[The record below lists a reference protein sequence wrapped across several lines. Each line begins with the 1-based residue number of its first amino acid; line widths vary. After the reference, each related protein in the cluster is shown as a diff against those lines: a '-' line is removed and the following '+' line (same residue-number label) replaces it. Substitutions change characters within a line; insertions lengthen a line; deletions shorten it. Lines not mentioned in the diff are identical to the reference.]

1 MVNNTVFRLKVRG
14 GNDLASEHDYDD
26 GFDRVFGTGATQLD
40 IAEYFCDRT
49 VRDLFAGYN
58 CSFVTYG
65 SSKSGKSYTM
75 FGNPDRKGEEG
86 GGGDGL
92 VYEIVTSL
100 FSHIRSIGN
109 DEGGNCEIG
118 VEMRVA
124 EVEFDKVYDLLAPS
138 DEIRKPLKL
147 HFNNPGNS
155 ITTTGIAIPP
165 NYSIPSLTSTPITSR
180 QEFDELLEQA
190 MSSSSS
196 TVLPSGSSVSHLFIF
211 LNIKYKNLRREIFQE
226 SQLCFIDLAGPS
238 RALTENG
245 DTEDSTVL
253 KRDNIKKFK
262 AEMSNLK
269 DVIDKFSQFDQRK
282 TPNKQIIQTIS
293 HSKEPALVKLLL
305 NPLIGNSL
313 TNFILTCSITR
324 EDERDSLETLKL
336 GKKLKLID
344 SCVRSNVQGLTEWKR
359 ADLLRDMIDLREER
373 STKDIEDLSKRLQ
386 EQQRFRKFK
395 EENIDGISKRERL
408 LIEREGYNAGLTK
421 QLEILRALLKNISDN
436 PGETRDFQDTV
447 TQMLITQSEE
457 AVELQ
462 VASEESRHEL
472 FRLEKEMELVEDRET
487 RQQNDIS
494 ELFKKLKEQQKSIL
508 ELLASN
514 AMLRSKIENDKGLE
528 DRLSA
533 TVNLFD
539 TAVKEHAK
547 GTTTD
552 AGGNQANNPSA
563 DTSTSISASIQFA
576 TSFWGKRKSSS
587 QSNSSL
593 PSPPLLPPPPILAP
607 TSAPISPQLSPRRPQ
622 TPTGSSENLS
632 YGSSPARMKGAFVL
646 NSVKS
651 SGKQHQGDFDISRVV
666 SS

>member
-1 MVNNTVFRLKVRG
+1 M
-14 GNDLASEHDYDD
+14 
-26 GFDRVFGTGATQLD
+26 
-40 IAEYFCDRT
+40 
-49 VRDLFAGYN
+49 
-58 CSFVTYG
+58 
-65 SSKSGKSYTM
+65 
-75 FGNPDRKGEEG
+75 
-86 GGGDGL
+86 
-92 VYEIVTSL
+92 
-100 FSHIRSIGN
+100 
-109 DEGGNCEIG
+109 
-118 VEMRVA
+118 
-124 EVEFDKVYDLLAPS
+124 
-138 DEIRKPLKL
+138 
-147 HFNNPGNS
+147 
-155 ITTTGIAIPP
+155 
-165 NYSIPSLTSTPITSR
+165 
-180 QEFDELLEQA
+180 
-190 MSSSSS
+190 
-196 TVLPSGSSVSHLFIF
+196 
-211 LNIKYKNLRREIFQE
+211 
-226 SQLCFIDLAGPS
+226 
-238 RALTENG
+238 
-245 DTEDSTVL
+245 
-253 KRDNIKKFK
+253 
-262 AEMSNLK
+262 
-269 DVIDKFSQFDQRK
+269 
-282 TPNKQIIQTIS
+282 
-293 HSKEPALVKLLL
+293 KLLL
-305 NPLIGNSL
+305 NHLIGNSL

-324 EDERDSLETLKL
+324 EDERDSLETLKI
-336 GKKLKLID
+336 GRKLKLID

-359 ADLLRDMIDLREER
+359 ADLLRNTIDLREER
-373 STKDIEDLSKRLQ
+373 WTKDIEGLSKKLQ
-386 EQQRFRKFK
+386 EQQRSRKFK

-436 PGETRDFQDTV
+436 PGEVRDFQDTI

-472 FRLEKEMELVEDRET
+472 FRLDKEMELVEDRET
-487 RQQNDIS
+487 RQQDDIS
-494 ELFKKLKEQQKSIL
+494 ELFKKLKAQQKSIL

-547 GTTTD
+547 RTATD
-552 AGGNQANNPSA
+552 AAGNQANNASA

-622 TPTGSSENLS
+622 TPTGSSENLL

-651 SGKQHQGDFDISRVV
+651 SGKQRQEDFDISRVV